1 MRPSDLFKLVG
12 THLARTRFRA
22 ALSAFG
28 VVIGTAAIVTLF
40 SLAAGLQQLAAKNL
54 GELGPMNE
62 ISIFSLGGSIGG
74 GGGGVQVAF
83 VGLSRAN
90 VRKLKADYLGELAA
104 LPGVSAMTPVS
115 RFEGQST
122 LQSGPYAAQPNL
134 KGINPSAPADFG
146 FEVDSGVA
154 ELGRWQVLVGAKV
167 GEAFSDPGIR
177 SGDNRVPRLDLQDQ
191 TLTLKLTRTG
201 EDGQPVTRLVRLQV
215 AGVLAPRGFDYDYS
229 IFLQLSDVDELN
241 TWTSGVQVNR
251 RLDGYSG
258 ATLLVDDARTQSAL
272 EEQIQEAGFFAAS
285 PNQILEQINRTYV
298 ALQAFVGGVGLIT
311 LLIAGTGVANT
322 LITAIYERTAEIGLM
337 KAVGASTRQVM
348 VIFLTE
354 AAAIGGGGGLAGLIV
369 GILFS
374 QVLNLVAG
382 QAIGAQLG
390 GPGGSGGG
398 QVDIVATPLWL
409 LVMAPLFAM
418 LIGIVAGLYPAR
430 RAASLDPV
438 TALRHE

>member
-28 VVIGTAAIVTLF
+28 VVIGTAAIVILF

-62 ISIFSLGGSIGG
+62 ISIFSLGGRIGG
-74 GGGGVQVAF
+74 GGGLEVSF
-83 VGLSRAN
+83 VGLSQPN
-90 VRKLKADYLGELAA
+90 VRKLKSDYLDALAA
-104 LPGVSAMTPVS
+104 LPGVKALTPVS
-115 RFEGQST
+115 NFEGKAT
-122 LQSGPYAAQPNL
+122 LQSGTYMAQPNL
-134 KGINPSAPADFG
+134 KGIDPSAPADFG
-146 FEVDSGVA
+146 FDVDSGVA

-167 GEAFSDPGIR
+167 GEAFTDPGVR

-229 IFLQLSDVDELN
+229 IFLRLSDVDELN
-241 TWTSGVQVNR
+241 TWASGKQVNR
-251 RLDGYSG
+251 SLSGYSG
-258 ATLLVDDARTQSAL
+258 ATLLVADAKTQSAL
-272 EEQIQEAGFFAAS
+272 EQQIQDDGFFATS
-285 PNQILEQINRTYV
+285 PNQILEQINRTY
-298 ALQAFVGGVGLIT
+298 AGMQAFVGGVGLIT

-337 KAVGASTRQVM
+337 KSVGASTRQVM
-348 VIFLTE
+348 LIFLTE

-369 GILFS
+369 GILVS
-374 QVLNLVAG
+374 QVINLVAG
-382 QAIGAQLG
+382 QAIGAQLAE
-390 GPGGSGGG
+390 PGGAGGG

-409 LVMAPLFAM
+409 LVMAPLFAA
-418 LIGIVAGLYPAR
+418 LVGIVAGLYPAR